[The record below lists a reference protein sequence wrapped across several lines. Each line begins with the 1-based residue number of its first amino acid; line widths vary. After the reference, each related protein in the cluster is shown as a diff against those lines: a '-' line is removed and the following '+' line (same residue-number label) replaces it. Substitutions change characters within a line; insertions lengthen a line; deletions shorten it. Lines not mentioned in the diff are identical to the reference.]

1 MATRGGGGGGG
12 GKEAKGKVMGPLF
25 PRLHVNDAAK
35 GGGPRAPPRNKMA
48 LYEQFTVPSHRFSGG
63 GGGGGVGGSPA
74 HSTSAASQSQS
85 QSQVYGRDSSLFQ
98 PFNVPSNRPGHSTE
112 KINSDKINKK
122 ISGSRKELGMLSSQT
137 KGMDIYASRSTA
149 EAPQRIAENT
159 IKSSSGKRLADDDEF
174 MVPSVFNS
182 RFPQYSTQENAGVQ
196 DQSTPLVAA
205 NPHKSPSTVSKSS
218 TKCYNTVSKKL
229 ERIHVSDVKSRTPL
243 KDKEME
249 AAQTSKNVEVEK
261 SSSFHASKDMFESRH
276 AKVYPKMD
284 KTGIINDSDEPHGGN
299 SGHQATSRNGGSMKF
314 QNPPMRRNEISSNP
328 SSENTDRHYNLPQGG
343 IEETGTKRKRLL
355 EQHDAEKSDDVSRLL
370 EQHDAEN
377 IDDVSDSSVECI
389 TGWEISPDKIVGAI
403 GTKHFWKA
411 RRAIMNQQRVFAVQ
425 VFELHKLVK
434 VQKLIAASPHVLIE
448 GDPCLG
454 NALLGSKNKLV
465 EENLKAQPL
474 LVATI
479 DDVEPSLQQP
489 EVSKEN
495 TEDSPPS
502 PHDTGLGSGQR
513 DQAATNGVS
522 KSNRRATPVASDNKQ
537 NNWGV
542 QLQPPQNQWLVPVM
556 SPSEGLVYKP
566 YSGPCPPAGSILA
579 PFYANCTPLSLPS
592 TAGDFMNSA
601 YGVPMPHQPQ
611 HMGAPGPPSMPMNY
625 FPPFS
630 IPVMNPTAPAPVVE
644 QGRHPSMPQPYGNF
658 EQQSWISCNMSHPSG
673 IWRFH
678 ASRDSEAQASS
689 ASSPFDRFQCSG
701 SGPVSA
707 FPTASAQ
714 NNQPQP
720 SYGSRD
726 NQTNVI
732 KVVPHNS
739 RTASESAARIF
750 RSIQM
755 ERQRDD

>member
-1 MATRGGGGGGG
+1 
-12 GKEAKGKVMGPLF
+12 MGPLF

-63 GGGGGVGGSPA
+63 GSLA
-74 HSTSAASQSQS
+74 HSTSAASQNK
-85 QSQVYGRDSSLFQ
+85 VYGCDMPLFQ
-98 PFNVPSNRPGHSTE
+98 PFNVPSSGPGHSTE
-112 KINSDKINKK
+112 KINSDTINRK
-122 ISGSRKELGMLSSQT
+122 ISGSRKESGMLSSQT
-137 KGMDIYASRSTA
+137 KCMDNYSSRLTA
-149 EAPQRIAENT
+149 DCAPQRRVENT
-159 IKSSSGKRLADDDEF
+159 MKSSSGKRLADDDDEF
-174 MVPSVFNS
+174 MVPSVYSS
-182 RFPQYSTQENAGVQ
+182 RFPQYSTQEHAGVQ
-196 DQSTPLVAA
+196 DESTPLVVAS
-205 NPHKSPSTVSKSS
+205 PHKSPSIVSKSS
-218 TKCYNTVSKKL
+218 TKCYNTVSKHS
-229 ERIHVSDVKSRTPL
+229 ERINVSDVKSRSPP
-243 KDKEME
+243 KDKVIET
-249 AAQTSKNVEVEK
+249 AQTSKTVEVEK
-261 SSSFHASKDMFESRH
+261 GPFQASKDMFGSRH
-276 AKVYPKMD
+276 TKVYPKMD
-284 KTGIINDSDEPHGGN
+284 KTGIINDSDEPYVGN
-299 SGHQATSRNGGSMKF
+299 SGHQAARNGGSMNQTASRNGDSMKF
-314 QNPPMRRNEISSNP
+314 QNSPVRRNAISSKL
-328 SSENTDRHYNLPQGG
+328 SSENTNRHYNLPQGG
-343 IEETGTKRKRLL
+343 LKETGAKRKRLL
-355 EQHDAEKSDDVSRLL
+355 EQHDGEK
-370 EQHDAEN
+370 N
-377 IDDVSDSSVECI
+377 DDVSDSSVECI

-454 NALLGSKNKLV
+454 NALLSSKNKLE
-465 EENLKAQPL
+465 EENLKVQPL
-474 LVATI
+474 VVATN

-489 EVSKEN
+489 ELSKEN
-495 TEDSPPS
+495 TEESPPS
-502 PHDTGLGSGQR
+502 PPHDTGPGNGQR

-522 KSNRRATPVASDNKQ
+522 KSNRRATPAASDNKQ

-566 YSGPCPPAGSILA
+566 YSGPCPSAGSLLA
-579 PFYANCTPLSLPS
+579 PFYANCTPLNLPS
-592 TAGDFMNSA
+592 TAGDFKNSA
-601 YGVPMPHQPQ
+601 YGVPIPHQPQ
-611 HMGAPGPPSMPMNY
+611 HMGASGPPAMPMNY

-630 IPVMNPTAPAPVVE
+630 IPVINPAAPASIVE

-658 EQQSWISCNMSHPSG
+658 EQHSWISGNMSHPSG

-689 ASSPFDRFQCSG
+689 ASSPFDRLQCGG

-714 NNQPQP
+714 NTQPQP
-720 SYGSRD
+720 SSGSRD

-732 KVVPHNS
+732 RVVPHNS

-755 ERQRDD
+755 ERLRDGS